1 MSHQPTGL
9 KNYLMYGAGQIINLV
24 TPLFVAPHLI
34 AVTGLENFGKVGVAT
49 AVMTILLVFID
60 FGSLLLG
67 VKNLSVNQRD
77 QEKIRQQLSETYA
90 FRGMAALVLLALALP
105 VIFFFS
111 QDRMLYLLGLSF
123 LVAQIFNP
131 LWVYQAFED
140 FKTVNRIIV
149 ISKSL
154 YVAGVYVLINQ
165 PEDYIYAL
173 FFLGLANSAV
183 YASYYRKL
191 HLQYRL
197 FVFQVP
203 VQRLVENF
211 KREYPIV
218 VSSLSIAVYSN
229 APILIISHL
238 LGEYMAG
245 IYNMGDILLKIIR
258 SYLSVFFNV
267 SFPRFCAAFS
277 ANENEG
283 FNYLKQANFINI
295 SLLAGSTIVAYFLTF
310 FVLNRLALSPQMR
323 EAAQVCVYFVGL
335 GVVIGL
341 NIPFYQLLIY
351 QNKQKIVSVISVTGT
366 LIMLTSCY
374 VFTKNYNLTGS
385 LVSLYAVEIFMTG
398 AIIFTYFFYQKPLP
412 T

>member
-1 MSHQPTGL
+1 MSQRLTGL

-24 TPLFVAPHLI
+24 TPLLVAPHLI

-60 FGSLLLG
+60 FGSMLLG
-67 VKNLSVNQRD
+67 VKNLSVNQHDR
-77 QEKIRQQLSETYA
+77 EKIRQQLSETYA
-90 FRGMAALVLLALALP
+90 FRGVVALVLLALALP
-105 VIFFFS
+105 VVVFFS
-111 QDRMLYLLGLSF
+111 QDRLLYLLGLSF

-131 LWVYQAFED
+131 MWVYQAFED
-140 FKTVNRIIV
+140 FKTVNRMIV

-154 YVAGVYVLINQ
+154 YIAGVYVFISQ

-203 VQRLVENF
+203 AQRLADNF

-258 SYLSVFFNV
+258 NYLSVFFNV

-277 ANENEG
+277 ANESAG
-283 FNYLKQANFINI
+283 FSYLKQANFINL
-295 SLLAGSTIVAYFLTF
+295 SLLAGSTALAYFLTF
-310 FVLNRLALSPQMR
+310 FMLDRVALSPQMR
-323 EAAQVCVYFVGL
+323 EAAQVCVHFVGL

-366 LIMLTSCY
+366 LIMLISCY
-374 VFTKNYNLTGS
+374 LLTQNYSLTGS
-385 LVSLYAVEIFMTG
+385 LISLYAVEFFMTG
-398 AIIFTYFFYQKPLP
+398 AIVLTYFFYHKPLS